1 MEDPLGIRNPN
12 SADPALD
19 FRLVRR
25 ELSEGTTPGLGD
37 LRDRLIR
44 RLRYLIANGQ
54 ATERGLARSI
64 GVSQPHLHNA
74 LKGKRRMSVELADSI
89 LRNLRLG
96 VYDLLDESWQN
107 QADRELAAYAEEQ
120 RRISEQCHRLLP
132 RHMLN
137 GFAHCKMLYDGRNRP
152 VDFVTLEVNP
162 AFEQITGLR
171 EVVGKPVSQVIPGI
185 LEAMPEFFEIQGR
198 VAWTGEPEKFEVDFR
213 QINRRLSVSVY
224 SPEKSYFVAVF
235 ADITDGKQYK

>member
-1 MEDPLGIRNPN
+1 MREPLGNRNPH
-12 SADPALD
+12 SIEWVHPALD
-19 FRLVRR
+19 SGLDRG
-25 ELSEGTTPGLGD
+25 ELSEGATPGLGD

-44 RLRYLIANGQ
+44 RLRYVIANGD
-54 ATERGLARSI
+54 ATERGLARAI

-120 RRISEQCHRLLP
+120 RRIGEQCHRLLP

-152 VDFVTLEVNP
+152 VELCDSGSKPRIRTNYRL
-162 AFEQITGLR
+162 ARGCGKTG
-171 EVVGKPVSQVIPGI
+171 IP
-185 LEAMPEFFEIQGR
+185 
-198 VAWTGEPEKFEVDFR
+198 
-213 QINRRLSVSVY
+213 SY
-224 SPEKSYFVAVF
+224 SRNSRSHA
-235 ADITDGKQYK
+235 